1 MTPAQQARFRAQLA
15 ALTPEAPT
23 VSYEMGTVLPDG
35 RPGWEHW
42 TDRALFDGEGRVV
55 EYQSVGRDFTERKAA
70 EQALRESEQ
79 RFRAI
84 VEDQTDLICRH
95 GPDLRLTF
103 SNTAHARVF
112 GKAPDELLGQHM
124 LEDGGIQ
131 EPVRSRLRDQLA
143 ALTPEDPVVRGEN
156 EKVLASGEVRWFE
169 WLNRA
174 LFDADGRL
182 VGYQSVGRDVT
193 GRRRAEEEIARQR
206 EALHQQEKLGALGS
220 LLAGVAHE
228 LNNPLAVVVGRAIM
242 LEEEAGDPGTA
253 ASLARLRAAA
263 ERCAKIVKTF
273 LAMARQKPRER
284 RRVAVGAVLEAAL
297 DMVAYGLR
305 SAGIEVARDL
315 AADLPEVLADEDQL
329 HQVFLNLL
337 VNAQQALRDAPPP
350 RRVVVS
356 TRRDADGLVR
366 VEVADTGPASRR
378 RSAPGS
384 STRSSPPSPRASA
397 PGLGL
402 SVCHGIVAAHDGT
415 IEAGERPGGGA
426 LFTVR
431 LPAAA
436 GAAGAATPRGTR
448 APAGRARVLVVDDEP
463 GSWRWSGEILRRDGH
478 AVELAAERPEAL
490 RLLEGGT
497 FDLVVS
503 DLRMPDG
510 DGRELHAALASR
522 HPDLARRML
531 FLTGDTL
538 GAAASGLPGVDRDA
552 LVEKPVE
559 PAALRRAVRRR
570 LEEAGGGGTPP
581 GEPAA
586 G

>member
-1 MTPAQQARFRAQLA
+1 MYLKDLDGRYLVANPEMAKVFGRPVGEVLGRTVEGLFAAEEVEAIQARDREVLEGGVA
-15 ALTPEAPT
+15 T
-23 VSYEMGTVLPDG
+23 VHEEHLPDLDAYAWSMVIRFPVRDG
-35 RPGWEHW
+35 SGAVTHVGGFDVDITPRKRAE
-42 TDRALFDGEGRVV
+42 RALMEGE
-55 EYQSVGRDFTERKAA
+55 A
-70 EQALRESEQ
+70 

-84 VEDQTDLICRH
+84 VEDQTELISRYDANFRC
-95 GPDLRLTF
+95 TF
-103 SNTAHARVF
+103 SNAADAR
-112 GKAPDELLGQHM
+112 LLGETPEGM
-124 LEDGGIQ
+124 VGSDFFRSIP
-131 EPVRSRLRDQLA
+131 EPARSRLRAELL
-143 ALTPEDPVVRGEN
+143 ALTPENPVYRGEN
-156 EKVLASGEVRWFE
+156 EKVLPGGEVRWFE
-169 WLNRA
+169 WADRA
-174 LFDADGRL
+174 LFDAEGRL
-182 VGYQSVGRDVT
+182 TGYQSVGRDVT

-356 TRRDADGLVR
+356 TRREGALVR
-366 VEVADTGPASRR
+366 VEVADTGPGVPPPDRR
-378 RSAPGS
+378 RIFEPFFTTKPTGFG
-384 STRSSPPSPRASA
+384 T
-397 PGLGL
+397 GIGL
-402 SVCHGIVAAHDGT
+402 SVCHAVVAAHEGS

-431 LPAAA
+431 LPAAPA
-436 GAAGAATPRGTR
+436 GEAEVAAPGAAPGPPR
-448 APAGRARVLVVDDEP
+448 PARVLVVDDEP
-463 GSWRWSGEILRRDGH
+463 EILAMLGEILARDGH
-478 AVELAAERPEAL
+478 AVEAQRARGRQSVIRWTASSSQVSL
-490 RLLEGGT
+490 RCT
-497 FDLVVS
+497 
-503 DLRMPDG
+503 
-510 DGRELHAALASR
+510 
-522 HPDLARRML
+522 
-531 FLTGDTL
+531 T
-538 GAAASGLPGVDRDA
+538 
-552 LVEKPVE
+552 
-559 PAALRRAVRRR
+559 
-570 LEEAGGGGTPP
+570 
-581 GEPAA
+581 
-586 G
+586 